1 MNKLVK
7 INLLL
12 FFIGTAFSGVSQL
25 KLTLEDVI
33 KMAHGE
39 TIAAKTV
46 TNTYENNY
54 WRYYSFKRSFLPS
67 LTFNGTLPN
76 LNVGISEIALP
87 DGTSDFVRRSQVNY
101 SASLQLSQ
109 AIPWTGGDVFVSAD
123 MARLDIFG
131 ITDRTSY
138 RSAPFYIGLRQPI
151 MRFNPY
157 KWQNKIEPLNF
168 EEAKKRSVEQNED
181 VSIEAVQLFFEVVNN
196 VARYDIA
203 KINVANSDTLF
214 KISQGRY
221 NLGKIAESELLQ
233 IELTL
238 LNAER
243 TLAQSELDVVVSKQ
257 RLKTFL
263 ALSPLEEIEL
273 IVDETVPD
281 VTVDIQKAIKMAN
294 ENRSEIVTFEKNLLQ
309 SERELERAKRENS
322 LNADLFLSYGLTQ
335 SSPSL
340 EGSLMNPLDQQTVN
354 LGISVP
360 IYNWGLNKAR
370 IKQQRANSE
379 LINIQVEQDKNNFE
393 REIFIQATQFN
404 LMNKQVEI
412 AKKSMIVAEKRYK
425 VAKQR
430 YLIGKSDIFTFN
442 NSLTER
448 NQAVNSYN
456 QTLLQYW
463 VFYYRIR
470 KLTHYDFVKNT
481 LIVNPIIEE

>member
-1 MNKLVK
+1 
-7 INLLL
+7 
-12 FFIGTAFSGVSQL
+12 
-25 KLTLEDVI
+25 
-33 KMAHGE
+33 MAHGE
-39 TIAAKTV
+39 TISAKTV
-46 TNTYENNY
+46 TNTFENNY
-54 WRYYSFKRSFLPS
+54 WRYYSYKRSFLPS

-76 LNVGISEIALP
+76 LNVGISEITLP
-87 DGTSDFVRRSQVNY
+87 DGTSDFVRRSQINY
-101 SASLQLSQ
+101 SASLQLAQ
-109 AIPWTGGDVFVSAD
+109 AIPWTGGDIFVSAD

-131 ITDRTSY
+131 ITNRTSY
-138 RSAPFYIGLRQPI
+138 RSAPFYVGLRQPI
-151 MRFNPY
+151 MKFNPY

-196 VARYDIA
+196 VARFDIA

-263 ALSPLEEIEL
+263 AISPLEEIEL
-273 IVDETVPD
+273 IVDETVPQFS
-281 VTVDIQKAIKMAN
+281 VDIQKAVKMAN
-294 ENRSEIVTFEKNLLQ
+294 ENRSEIITFEKNLMQ
-309 SERELERAKRENS
+309 SERDLERAKRENS
-322 LNADLFLSYGLTQ
+322 FNADLFLSYGLTQ
-335 SSPSL
+335 SAPTF
-340 EGSLMNPLDQQTVN
+340 EGSLDNPLDQQTVN

-360 IYNWGLNKAR
+360 LYNWGLNKAR

-379 LINIQVEQDKNNFE
+379 LINIQVEQSKNNFE

-412 AKKSMIVAEKRYK
+412 AKKSMIVAEKRY
-425 VAKQR
+425 VVSKQR
-430 YLIGKSDIFTFN
+430 FLIGKSDILTFN

-470 KLTHYDFVKNT
+470 KLTHYDFEANK
-481 LIVNPIIEE
+481 LIELKEID